1 MQEMRPKLLD
11 AVALL
16 TDRPE
21 EELKPGQV
29 GTIVEFLGG
38 ETEFGHEAYEVE
50 FCDKLGRTT
59 EFVALRREEFLV
71 LLPAPEGL
79 AV

>member
-1 MQEMRPKLLD
+1 MQETLPKLLD

-16 TDRPE
+16 GDHSGTC
-21 EELKPGQV
+21 LKAGQV
-29 GTIVEFLGG
+29 GTIVEMLGN
-38 ETEFGHEAYEVE
+38 ETPNGPEAYEVE

-59 EFVALRREEFLV
+59 EFVALRRHEFLV
-71 LLPAPEGL
+71 LLSTPEML